1 MNMAIIKKAHDFFYA
16 IFSIVNFGFMKL
28 VKVPEK

>member
-1 MNMAIIKKAHDFFYA
+1 MNFFYA
-16 IFSIVNFGFMKL
+16 IFSIEKLLVHETGFS

>member
-1 MNMAIIKKAHDFFYA
+1 MNFFYA
-16 IFSIVNFGFMKL
+16 IFSIENFWVYETGFS

>member
-1 MNMAIIKKAHDFFYA
+1 MNFFYA
-16 IFSIVNFGFMKL
+16 IFSIEKLWVYETGFS